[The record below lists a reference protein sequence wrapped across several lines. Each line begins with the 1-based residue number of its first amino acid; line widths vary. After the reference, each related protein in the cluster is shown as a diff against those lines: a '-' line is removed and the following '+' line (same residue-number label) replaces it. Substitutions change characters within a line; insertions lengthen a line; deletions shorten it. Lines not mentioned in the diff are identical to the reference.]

1 MQRLYTLLLIIL
13 LSSCSVQKRCERHL
27 AKAQQMGCLKMTN
40 DTIIKLDTIKG
51 FRIDTFVQFHNEID
65 TLLIDSGGVK
75 SITIIRWKEKIVTQ
89 SFYKKDTIIKNR
101 FVNKT
106 IETIKE
112 VYKVKWWHI
121 AIFVAMGVAILFLV
135 IRR

>member
-1 MQRLYTLLLIIL
+1 MKYLLLLIIL

-75 SITIIRWKEKIVTQ
+75 SITIIKWKEKIVTQ

>member
-51 FRIDTFVQFHNEID
+51 FRIDTFVQGRGGRGMWWGGW
-65 TLLIDSGGVK
+65 GGVK